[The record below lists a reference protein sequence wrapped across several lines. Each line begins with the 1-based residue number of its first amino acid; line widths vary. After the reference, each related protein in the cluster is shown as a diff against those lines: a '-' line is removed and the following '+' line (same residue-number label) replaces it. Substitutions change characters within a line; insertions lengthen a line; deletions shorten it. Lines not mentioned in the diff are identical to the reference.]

1 MIVFLLRVLSFTH
14 VVGTKRIG
22 KKKKQKKKITIH
34 VGFSKR
40 YFYCARGAAQG
51 GPRGTYAL
59 QTFRPLY
66 IPDARTQLLHFN

>member
-1 MIVFLLRVLSFTH
+1 M
-14 VVGTKRIG
+14 
-22 KKKKQKKKITIH
+22 TIH
-34 VGFSKR
+34 IGFSKR
-40 YFYCARGAAQG
+40 YFYCPRGAAQG